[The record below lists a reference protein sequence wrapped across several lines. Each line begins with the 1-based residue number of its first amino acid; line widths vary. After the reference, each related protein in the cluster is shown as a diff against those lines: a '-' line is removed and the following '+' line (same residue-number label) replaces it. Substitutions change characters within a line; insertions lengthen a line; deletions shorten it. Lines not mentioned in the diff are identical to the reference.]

1 MTHTLVSRFCC
12 QRRYL
17 TWPNS
22 FLAGDRGM
30 TDKPTMTSR
39 CRFCGFWFPPN
50 HSGPCPNCGREST
63 YITAYSDQMVNLGKT
78 LKIPDVVN
86 ASGATTFVAHNIQT
100 PDWWPEVAQDITKTL
115 EAKIPEVL
123 YQFENAKE
131 AKEKRL
137 SRRMW
142 KFSEIL
148 FWIVVGAVI
157 GAILTPMIA
166 RLIGT

>member
-1 MTHTLVSRFCC
+1 
-12 QRRYL
+12 
-17 TWPNS
+17 
-22 FLAGDRGM
+22 
-30 TDKPTMTSR
+30 
-39 CRFCGFWFPPN
+39 
-50 HSGPCPNCGREST
+50 
-63 YITAYSDQMVNLGKT
+63 MVNLGKT